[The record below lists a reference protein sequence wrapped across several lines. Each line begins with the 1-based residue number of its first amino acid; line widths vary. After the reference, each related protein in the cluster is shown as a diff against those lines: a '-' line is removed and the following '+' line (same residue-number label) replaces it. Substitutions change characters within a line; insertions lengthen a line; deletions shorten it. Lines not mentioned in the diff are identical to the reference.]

1 MTITAYILLRDYESV
16 IRRSCSS
23 LEFETETGVYL
34 IGLRSTDLAV
44 RWYSRPPGTRPTSDL
59 ESFWVLT
66 NRVT

>member
-44 RWYSRPPGTRPTSDL
+44 RWYSRPPERARRLILSPSGC
-59 ESFWVLT
+59 
-66 NRVT
+66 